1 MRQGNTLKRLF
12 LDARRTLKL
21 ALPLILAQ
29 LLYVGNGLVDALV
42 AGRLGRLE
50 LAAGGIGAG
59 LWFFMSLSGIGLM
72 AGLSTGISQLIGRRE
87 HAQVGSVFTQG
98 LWVGVATG
106 VFAMAVTPIL
116 LITLPYWSLE
126 PELVPL
132 IVEFLLPACIGLPAF
147 AVVMA
152 CRNVCEATGFT
163 RGVLSVQILGLVV
176 NIFADV
182 AFGLGW
188 FGFPR
193 LGLFGIGISTSLVS
207 VAMAAALLL
216 YLRTDRFS
224 RFHLLQHFE
233 WPRWSKIKPMLM
245 LSAPIYM
252 ALVFEAGLFTATA
265 IQMGMLGTLEAGAH
279 YIAIGIS
286 AACYML
292 PLGLSFALTARIGR
306 VYGRRSIASIRLR
319 IVSGIMLT
327 VAMAITTAVLLMI
340 FRYQLTGLYSSDV
353 PLRLFAA
360 QLVVLAALFQLSDGA
375 QVALLGMLRGLNDTR
390 VPMLINA
397 FSYWVIAFTAGY
409 YAAHHLGWGAKGLW
423 GGLILGLSVASLLLL
438 IRLRVRL
445 NQVAEELAPAGK

>member
-1 MRQGNTLKRLF
+1 MRTGNTHKRLL

-21 ALPLILAQ
+21 ALPLIFAQ

-72 AGLSTGISQLIGRRE
+72 AGLSTTMSQLIGRRE
-87 HAQVGSVFTQG
+87 QAQVGSVFTQG
-98 LWVGVATG
+98 LWIGIATG
-106 VFAMAVTPIL
+106 VFAMIATLIL
-116 LITLPYWSLE
+116 LPTLPFWSLE

-132 IVEFLLPACIGLPAF
+132 IRTYLLPACVGLPAF

-163 RGVLSVQILGLVV
+163 RGVLLVQVLGLVV
-176 NIFADV
+176 NVFADL

-216 YLRTDRFS
+216 YLRTDSFS
-224 RFHLLQHFE
+224 RFNLLKHFE
-233 WPRWSKIKPMLM
+233 RARWVDIKPMLM
-245 LSAPIYM
+245 LSLPIFF

-265 IQMGMLGTLEAGAH
+265 IQMGMLGTLEAGSH

-286 AACYML
+286 GACYML

-306 VYGRRSIASIRLR
+306 VYGRRSLASIRLR
-319 IVSGIMLT
+319 IITGMFLT
-327 VAMAITTAVLLMI
+327 VSMAGVTVVLLLV
-340 FRYQLTGLYSSDV
+340 FRYQLTGLYSTDV
-353 PLRLFAA
+353 QLRLFAA
-360 QLVVLAALFQLSDGA
+360 QLITLSALFQLSDGA

-390 VPMLINA
+390 IPMLINA
-397 FSYWVIAFTAGY
+397 FSYWVIAFAAGY

-423 GGLILGLSVASLLLL
+423 GGLILGLSVASVLLL

-445 NQVAEELAPAGK
+445 NQVAAELTCR

>member
-1 MRQGNTLKRLF
+1 M

-21 ALPLILAQ
+21 ALPLIFAQ

-72 AGLSTGISQLIGRRE
+72 AGLSTTMSQLIGRRE
-87 HAQVGSVFTQG
+87 QAQVGSVFTQG
-98 LWVGVATG
+98 LWIGIATG
-106 VFAMAVTPIL
+106 VFAMIATLIL
-116 LITLPYWSLE
+116 LPTLPFWSLE

-132 IVEFLLPACIGLPAF
+132 IRTYLLPACVGLPAF

-163 RGVLSVQILGLVV
+163 RGVLLVQVLGLVV
-176 NIFADV
+176 NVFADL

-224 RFHLLQHFE
+224 RFNLLKHFE
-233 WPRWSKIKPMLM
+233 RARWVDIKPMLM
-245 LSAPIYM
+245 LSLPIFF

-286 AACYML
+286 GACYML

-306 VYGRRSIASIRLR
+306 VYGRRSLASIRLR
-319 IVSGIMLT
+319 IITGMFLT
-327 VAMAITTAVLLMI
+327 VSMAGVTVVLLLV
-340 FRYQLTGLYSSDV
+340 FRYQLTGLYSTDV
-353 PLRLFAA
+353 QLRLFAA
-360 QLVVLAALFQLSDGA
+360 QLITLSALFQLSDGA

-390 VPMLINA
+390 IPMLINA
-397 FSYWVIAFTAGY
+397 FSYWVIAFAAGY

-423 GGLILGLSVASLLLL
+423 GGLILGLSVASVLLL

-445 NQVAEELAPAGK
+445 NQVAAELTCR